1 MSHGISAHQAII
13 SKLKDKAKVLP
24 ESAPKHDVEGFQ
36 KRYDSLIAAIKVLL
50 TFFHEKFLL
59 CYATVMLLIY

>member
-24 ESAPKHDVEGFQ
+24 ESAPKQDVEGFQ
-36 KRYDSLIAAIKVLL
+36 KQYDNLIAAIKVFYLL
-50 TFFHEKFLL
+50 FLF
-59 CYATVMLLIY
+59 IYLNLQYFLVLDL